1 MEVSWI
7 SLLSSLTAIAYLS
20 GWLIRQLGE
29 LAALG
34 KAWWLAHRKAGRIA
48 AMKPAE
54 RIDQRAEV
62 LVGGMGILVGS
73 LGAYGLGRVLSR
85 EALLLGMVVL
95 LLLSEELQPVTH
107 EKELLA
113 VLVLIDRFRAHCLSK
128 EDPFDVFTKILQE
141 LPDGK
146 VQNSVR
152 EAIFRRRSGEPVTK
166 SLDAMAGIDPFLDE
180 FILNLCLVAGSGS
193 GPALALILS
202 RLQERIGQKW
212 DEASRLVLLKAKTR
226 LPLRFGR
233 AAMIT
238 GACIL
243 LIDSPW
249 GWMPGFLSQLS
260 WTGLVEVVM
269 SLGLSIYLINTQ
281 KWARRILVIL
291 IPLLTLVFYGS
302 TLTW

>member
-1 MEVSWI
+1 
-7 SLLSSLTAIAYLS
+7 
-20 GWLIRQLGE
+20 
-29 LAALG
+29 
-34 KAWWLAHRKAGRIA
+34 
-48 AMKPAE
+48 
-54 RIDQRAEV
+54 
-62 LVGGMGILVGS
+62 MGILVGS
-73 LGAYGLGRVLSR
+73 LGAYALGQVLSR
-85 EALLLGMVVL
+85 EALLLGVVVL
-95 LLLSEELQPVTH
+95 LLLSEELQPVTR

-113 VLVLIDRFRAHCLSK
+113 VLVLIDRFRAHCLLN

-152 EAIFRRRSGEPVTK
+152 EAVFRRRSGEPVTK
-166 SLDAMAGIDPFLDE
+166 CLAAMAGIDPFLDE
-180 FILNLCLVAGSGS
+180 FILNLRLVDGSVS
-193 GPALALILS
+193 SPVLALILS
-202 RLQERIGQKW
+202 RLQDRVGQKW
-212 DEASRLVLLKAKTR
+212 DETSRLVLLKAKTR

-233 AAMIT
+233 AAMIA
-238 GACIL
+238 GACVL
-243 LIDSPW
+243 LIGSPW